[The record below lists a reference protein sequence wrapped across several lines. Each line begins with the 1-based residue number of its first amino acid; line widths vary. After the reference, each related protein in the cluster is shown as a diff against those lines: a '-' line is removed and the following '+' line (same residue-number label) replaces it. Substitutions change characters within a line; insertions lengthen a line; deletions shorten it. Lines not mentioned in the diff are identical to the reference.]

1 MTAGWRHEAR
11 SWISQP
17 LICSI
22 SSHWLRPY
30 SVWSES
36 VRHWYGA
43 SPLIGYD
50 LTQYD
55 LNQSGIDMEHLLSL
69 ATTLLSMIWISQALI
84 WSISSHWVIGYDL
97 TQHDLNQSGIDMEHL
112 LSLATTLL
120 SMIWISQ
127 ALICSISFHWLR
139 PYSVWSE
146 SARHWYVASP
156 LIGYD
161 LT

>member
-1 MTAGWRHEAR
+1 MEHLLSLATTLL
-11 SWISQP
+11 SMIWISQALIWSISSHWVIGYDLTQYDLNQSGIDMEHLLSLATTLLSMIWISQA

-30 SVWSES
+30 LVWSES

-43 SPLIGYD
+43 STLIGYD

-84 WSISSHWVIGYDL
+84 CSISS
-97 TQHDLNQSGIDMEHL
+97 
-112 LSLATTLL
+112 
-120 SMIWISQ
+120 
-127 ALICSISFHWLR
+127 HWLR
-139 PYSVWSE
+139 PYSAWPKSE
-146 SARHWYVASP
+146 
-156 LIGYD
+156 
-161 LT
+161 TE